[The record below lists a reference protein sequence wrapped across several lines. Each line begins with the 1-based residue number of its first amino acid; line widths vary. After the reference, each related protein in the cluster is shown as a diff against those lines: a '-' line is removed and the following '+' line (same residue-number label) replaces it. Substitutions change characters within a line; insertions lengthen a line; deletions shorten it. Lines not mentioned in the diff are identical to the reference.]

1 MPKYDFIKKVLV
13 IGSGPIQISMAGEFD
28 YSGTQ
33 ALKALKEEEVETVL
47 VNSNIATIQT
57 DPKMAD
63 KVYLLP
69 TTAEFVE
76 KVIEKERPD
85 GILLGFGGQTAL
97 NCGFELYSRGV
108 LEKYGVRVLGTSVE
122 SINITSDRQLFRKTM
137 EENGIPV
144 LPSEAV
150 TNVEDALKVAERLG
164 YPVIVRVAYNL
175 GGRGGGVAYNQIELD
190 EIVSRGI
197 ANSFIGQVL
206 IEEYI
211 GTYKQIE
218 YEVVRDY
225 YDNAVTVCNMENIL
239 GMRVHTGDNFVIS
252 PSQTITNEEY
262 HMLREASIKATRV
275 CKIVGECNV
284 QLALDPNSQKYYV
297 IEINPRLSRSSA
309 LASKAT
315 GYPLAY
321 IAAKLA
327 LGYSLQEILNKVT
340 NVTSSFFEPA
350 LDYVVVKV
358 PRWDLAKFG
367 QVDRRLR
374 TQMKSV
380 GEVMAIGRNFE
391 EALQKAMRMLDVG
404 LDGLSAEP
412 EGETVEE
419 IENMLAMPT
428 DNILLHVVKALKMG
442 FSVEK
447 ICQLTWIDKWFVEKI
462 KNIVEIEERI
472 RDAGRLDEGIVE
484 VIREAK
490 KAGFSDSQ
498 IARILNVS
506 EFDVRSFRKKHNIVP
521 VVKQVDTLA
530 AEWPAKTNYLYMTY
544 GGVKDDI
551 EFASDRKK
559 VIVLGAGTY
568 RIGSSV
574 EFDWSTMNLVW
585 ALKNHGI
592 EETIVINC
600 NPETVSTDYDM
611 SDKLYFEEITL
622 ERVLDIYEKENPLG
636 VVTCVGGQTA
646 NNLAPKLAK
655 ANVRILGTRGE
666 DVDRAE
672 DRVKFSALLD
682 TLKIPQPAWAKFT
695 SIDDAK
701 MFAEKI
707 GYPVIVR
714 PSYVLGGTV
723 MKVAWNQWQ
732 LEEFLKRAAKVSKE
746 YPVTV
751 SKFIRGAME
760 VEVDGVCD
768 GEHVVIGAI
777 IEHLEPA
784 GIHSGDATM
793 IIPSQRLTAYH
804 IEKIK
809 DYTRRIARELRIIGP
824 FNIQYLVKGLEVSVI
839 ECNLRSSRSMPF
851 VSKVKG
857 INLMDYA
864 AKALLGIGVED
875 LDEKK
880 VSHVGVKT
888 PQFSFMQV
896 DGADPI
902 LGVEM
907 KSTGEAA
914 CLGEN
919 FYEALLLAYASVGLK
934 MIKPNPGGN
943 VFVSVGNDIE
953 RETVEPLIRQL
964 LWLGFNIYCTPGT
977 AKYFNSRGLNVKVL
991 YKVSDRREPNVL
1003 TYIVNRKL
1011 DLIINIPGAE
1021 RLESFQSVL
1030 DDEYAIRRKAVEM
1043 GIPVITV
1050 PRVLEEI
1057 VRGIRMVKEF
1067 NIKSLQ
1073 EYHQLSIT
1081 EKL

>member
-1 MPKYDFIKKVLV
+1 MPKYDFIKKALV

-33 ALKALKEEEVETVL
+33 AIKALKEEGIETVL

-69 TTAEFVE
+69 TTAEFVG

-97 NCGFELYSRGV
+97 NCGFELYNKGV
-108 LEKYGVRVLGTSVE
+108 LEKYGVKVLGTSVE
-122 SINITSDRQLFRKTM
+122 SINITSDRQLFRRTM
-137 EENGIPV
+137 EENNIPV

-150 TNVEDALKVAERLG
+150 TNVEDALKVADKIG

-190 EIVSRGI
+190 EIVSKGI

-225 YDNAVTVCNMENIL
+225 YDNAITVCNMENIL
-239 GMRVHTGDNFVIS
+239 GMRVHTGDNFVVS

-262 HMLREASIKATRV
+262 HMLREASIKATRA

-284 QLALDPNSQKYYV
+284 QLALDPKSKKYYV

-327 LGYSLQEILNKVT
+327 VGYSLPEILNKVT

-404 LDGLSAEP
+404 LDGLTAEP
-412 EGETVEE
+412 EGESVEE
-419 IENMLAMPT
+419 IENMLTMPT
-428 DNILLHVVKALKMG
+428 DNILLYVMKALKAG
-442 FSVEK
+442 FTVEK
-447 ICQLTWIDKWFVEKI
+447 ICQLTWIDRWFVEKI
-462 KNIVEIEERI
+462 KNIVEMEKKIKGISEFNENAVELI
-472 RDAGRLDEGIVE
+472 RDA
-484 VIREAK
+484 K
-490 KAGFSDSQ
+490 KIGFSDSH
-498 IARILNVS
+498 IARILNAN
-506 EFDVRSFRKKHNIVP
+506 EFDIREFRKKHNIFP

-530 AEWPAKTNYLYMTY
+530 AEWPAKTNYLYVTY

-551 EFASDRKK
+551 DFVSDKKK

-585 ALKNHGI
+585 SLKNYGV

-622 ERVLDIYEKENPLG
+622 ERVLDIYEKENPYG
-636 VVTCVGGQTA
+636 IVTCVGGQTA

-655 ANVRILGTRGE
+655 TKVRILGTKGE
-666 DVDRAE
+666 DVDKAE
-672 DRVKFSALLD
+672 DRVKFSSLLD
-682 TLKIPQPAWAKFT
+682 NLNIPQPPWAKFT
-695 SIDDAK
+695 SIEEAK
-701 MFAEKI
+701 RFAENI

-793 IIPSQRLTAYH
+793 IIPTQRLAKYH

-809 DYTRRIARELRIIGP
+809 DYTKRIARELKIVGP

-864 AKALLGIGVED
+864 ARALLGIGVED
-875 LDEKK
+875 LDEKF
-880 VSHVGVKT
+880 VHHVGVKT

-914 CLGEN
+914 CLGQN
-919 FYEALLLAYASVGLK
+919 FYEALLLAYAAVGLRT
-934 MIKPNPGGN
+934 IKPNPGGN
-943 VFVSVGNDIE
+943 IFISVGNDVE
-953 RETVEPLIRQL
+953 RETIEPLIRQL

-977 AKYFNSRGLNVKVL
+977 AKYYNSRGLNVKTL
-991 YKVSDRREPNVL
+991 YKVSEKVEPNVL
-1003 TYIVNRKL
+1003 SYIVGRRL
-1011 DLIINIPGAE
+1011 DLIINIPGTE
-1021 RLESFQSVL
+1021 KLESFQSIL

-1057 VRGIRMVKEF
+1057 VRGMRNVREF

-1073 EYHQLSIT
+1073 EYHNNIG
-1081 EKL
+1081 K